1 MKFSPKSVSTVFA
14 VCFVLSLSINKKE
27 MKGVISM
34 TFKYLCD
41 QIVRI
46 LNCDICWICK
56 DGTLKE
62 GPQDGAGF
70 MNPAYWDAEFRN
82 MILNRERKEYPDI
95 IHEKECIFY
104 AALGMG
110 DEKLLIGPVCIVR
123 PTSELNNY
131 IVQKHHLD
139 KNIGFKLTYC
149 DMKKFGSGV
158 LLVYDF
164 LTEREMSLEELW
176 EKNEVKEIDLMNV
189 SASVTDVIFQRQE
202 SGIPHNPYDQEKRE
216 LDSIRHGN
224 TELLRQSLAETYRGE
239 VGKLSRN
246 QLRQAKNIA
255 ICVITLASRA
265 AIEGGMLPEPA
276 FSMVDGYILR
286 IEEMT
291 NSAKIDAM
299 MRRAEFDFAEEVAKL
314 HKKENKNELIEKTKN
329 YIFQKLHDEIV
340 IGDIAHSI
348 GVNASYLSN
357 LFRKVEGITIQKY
370 ILREKIRLAE
380 NMLRYSDY
388 DAKEIAAY
396 LSFCSQS
403 YFGRVFKEQ
412 TSMSPVQY
420 RKIFGKFNKNK

>member
-1 MKFSPKSVSTVFA
+1 
-14 VCFVLSLSINKKE
+14 
-27 MKGVISM
+27 M

-56 DGTLKE
+56 DGSLKE
-62 GPQDGAGF
+62 GLPKGAEF
-70 MNPAYWDAEFRN
+70 MNPAYWDEEFRA
-82 MILNRERKEYPDI
+82 MILNRDRKDYPEI

-104 AALGMG
+104 AVLSLG
-110 DEKLLIGPVCIVR
+110 DEKLLIGPVCITK
-123 PTSELNNY
+123 PTDELNSY

-139 KNIGFKLTYC
+139 KRIGFKLAHC

-158 LLVYDF
+158 LLINNF
-164 LTEREMSLEELW
+164 LTGREMSLNELW
-176 EKNEVKEIDLMNV
+176 ESNEIKEKDIFDI
-189 SASVTDVIFQRQE
+189 SASVSDVIFQRQE
-202 SGIPHNPYDQEKRE
+202 SGIPHNPYEQEKRE
-216 LDSIRHGN
+216 MDSIKHGN
-224 TELLRQSLAETYRGE
+224 VQLLKQSLAETYRGE

-276 FSMVDGYILR
+276 FSMVDGYILK

-291 NSAKIDAM
+291 NSAKIDAL
-299 MRRAEFDFAEEVAKL
+299 MRRAEFEFAEEVAKL
-314 HKKENKNELIEKTKN
+314 HKKETKNELIEKTKN

-348 GVNASYLSN
+348 GVNASYLSK
-357 LFRKVEGITIQKY
+357 LFRKVEGITIQKF

-388 DAKEIAAY
+388 DVKEIAAY

-403 YFGRVFKEQ
+403 HFGRVFKEQ
-412 TSMSPVQY
+412 TDMTPLQY
-420 RKIFGKFNKNK
+420 RKVFGKFNKNK

>member
-1 MKFSPKSVSTVFA
+1 
-14 VCFVLSLSINKKE
+14 
-27 MKGVISM
+27 M

-46 LNCDICWICK
+46 LNCDICWICR
-56 DGTLKE
+56 DGSLKE
-62 GPQDGAGF
+62 GLPEGVGF

-82 MILNRERKEYPDI
+82 MILSRERKDYPDI

-104 AALGMG
+104 AVLSLG
-110 DEKLLIGPVCIVR
+110 DEKLLIGPVCITK
-123 PTSELNNY
+123 PTNELNSY

-139 KNIGFKLTYC
+139 EHIGFKLAYC

-158 LLVYDF
+158 LLVNNF
-164 LTEREMSLEELW
+164 LTGKEMSLDELW
-176 EKNEVKEIDLMNV
+176 ESNEIEEKDILGI
-189 SASVTDVIFQRQE
+189 SASVSDVIFQRQE

-216 LDSIRHGN
+216 MDSIRQGN
-224 TELLRQSLAETYRGE
+224 VELLKQSLAETYRGE

-276 FSMVDGYILR
+276 FSMVDGYILK

-299 MRRAEFDFAEEVAKL
+299 MRRAEYEFAEEVEKL
-314 HKKENKNELIEKTKN
+314 QKKETKNELIEKTKN
-329 YIFQKLHDEIV
+329 YIFQSLHDEIA
-340 IGDIAHSI
+340 ISDIARFI

-370 ILREKIRLAE
+370 ILREKIHLAE
-380 NMLRYSDY
+380 NMLKYSTY

-403 YFGRVFKEQ
+403 YFGKVFKEQ
-412 TSMSPVQY
+412 TGMTPVQY
-420 RKIFGKFNKNK
+420 RKRFGKFNKINDTTTK